1 MCGPNA
7 ARGEDIVEL
16 RGKGAHLLR
25 HGGNVVRQHAHPLH
39 AHAQPAQLP
48 RKEVSVRIL
57 EQIEKEAR
65 VDVDIFRKIRKKING
80 KKKGNKIIIII
91 YQQKRVSFPILNL
104 PAMSYY
110 ESLERCLWGV
120 QYYPSVP

>member
-25 HGGNVVRQHAHPLH
+25 HGGNVVRQHAHPFH

-48 RKEVSVRIL
+48 REEVSVRVL
-57 EQIEKEAR
+57 EQREKET
-65 VDVDIFRKIRKKING
+65 RKYI
-80 KKKGNKIIIII
+80 
-91 YQQKRVSFPILNL
+91 
-104 PAMSYY
+104 
-110 ESLERCLWGV
+110 
-120 QYYPSVP
+120 

>member
-1 MCGPNA
+1 MAIYCPRIEYQLASEALIIEPKVILSRITRKYIVCLPPTFKGEIVMCGPNA

-48 RKEVSVRIL
+48 RKEVSVRVL
-57 EQIEKEAR
+57 EQREKKTRGYIYIEK
-65 VDVDIFRKIRKKING
+65 
-80 KKKGNKIIIII
+80 
-91 YQQKRVSFPILNL
+91 
-104 PAMSYY
+104 
-110 ESLERCLWGV
+110 
-120 QYYPSVP
+120 